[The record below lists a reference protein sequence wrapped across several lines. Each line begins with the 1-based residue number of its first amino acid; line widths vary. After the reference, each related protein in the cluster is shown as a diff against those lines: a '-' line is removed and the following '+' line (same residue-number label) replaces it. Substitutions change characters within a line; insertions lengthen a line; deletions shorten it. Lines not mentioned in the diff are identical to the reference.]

1 MCGSDGNIRI
11 EPAENGMTIDAY
23 TPGKD
28 GPGQHRR
35 LVAANA
41 DHALRLLKP
50 HLAKIGKK
58 AGRGRGK
65 GRGGHVELVGD
76 GPAPAKGRKRTARK
90 KA

>member
-23 TPGKD
+23 TPGNE
-28 GPGQHRR
+28 GRPGNHRR

-41 DHALRLLKP
+41 DHALKLLKP

-58 AGRGRGK
+58 SKRGK
-65 GRGGHVELVGD
+65 GRVELVGD
-76 GPAPAKGRKRTARK
+76 GPAQGSPKGRKRTARK